1 MAQNQPSGSL
11 GTSESTIL
19 GKRLS
24 KDTGLVSSEQKC
36 AELAPHTSA
45 EGMMQANSSC
55 LPVGPP
61 PTQRFKS
68 LTATHTPGTLEL
80 NMTGQVQSD
89 AIPQQMVSQ
98 QELAVAGQQ
107 VSAPQS
113 ISASIAANGKDTDL
127 NGAKTAGKG
136 SKAGAGLDSP
146 IKEKR
151 GRPGRPPKHSKASKD
166 TLSGPSGTMDS
177 ATL

>member
-1 MAQNQPSGSL
+1 MPQNVQNHPAGSL
-11 GTSESTIL
+11 GTSESSIL

-36 AELAPHTSA
+36 AELAYTSA
-45 EGMMQANSSC
+45 EGLPLANSSL

-68 LTATHTPGTLEL
+68 LTATHAPGSLAL

-107 VSAPQS
+107 QSAPQS
-113 ISASIAANGKDTDL
+113 ISASIAANGKDTDHT
-127 NGAKTAGKG
+127 GAKTAGKG
-136 SKAGAGLDSP
+136 SKASAGPDSP

-166 TLSGPSGTMDS
+166 TLSGPNGAMD
-177 ATL
+177 